1 MKKHLA
7 LVLVLFLLVNGLFA
21 QSQNGLINPNST
33 KSHVFNKSLFS
44 LSSNFGFFDRLSF
57 GAGFDL
63 NEQSKL
69 ELKYTSFNSGASSQ
83 GSLGIKFYRLFDSKI
98 IQSVAI
104 EAGMF
109 DAFKSESYDRLNENV
124 NLQLMVG
131 KNLSERKN
139 ITFKIEAGALFINP
153 FNYNKEV
160 YPNIRIGAVYTFD
173 KNTFSQIEEDIKTNS
188 EAIDASEIQEEK
200 ISRVFARLNFGIAD
214 LLAFNLGYN
223 FNKKNALSLLL
234 STVWLKGGFFVPNSG
249 SGVGLKYTYSFNSKL
264 FLKNVSVSSLLLT
277 NTSEAGASSNLF
289 KGGMVELTMG
299 NQKDFDGGFSFIYE
313 LGVMATKSSIS
324 KILVMPS
331 IKIGTNFNF

>member
-1 MKKHLA
+1 MIKHLA
-7 LVLVLFLLVNGLFA
+7 FILVLFVFVNGLFA
-21 QSQNGLINPNST
+21 QSQNGLISPNQTDLSD
-33 KSHVFNKSLFS
+33 FNKSLFS

-63 NEQSKL
+63 DDQNKL
-69 ELKYTSFNSGASSQ
+69 ELRYSLFNSGVSSQ

-98 IQSVAI
+98 IQSISI

-124 NLQLMVG
+124 SLQLMVG
-131 KNLSERKN
+131 KNLAERKN
-139 ITFKIEAGALFINP
+139 ITYKIEAGALFINP

-160 YPNIRIGAVYTFD
+160 YPNVRFGAVYTFD
-173 KNTFSQIEEDIKTNS
+173 KNAFSS
-188 EAIDASEIQEEK
+188 IDDKVKIISEIDEVTGLEEVN
-200 ISRVFARLNFGIAD
+200 IRRVFARLNFGIAD
-214 LLAFNLGYN
+214 LLSFNLGYN

-249 SGVGLKYTYSFNSKL
+249 LGVGLKYTYSFNSKL

-277 NTSEAGASSNLF
+277 NTSEAGASSALI
-289 KGGMVELTMG
+289 KGGMVELALG
-299 NQKDFDGGFSFIYE
+299 NQKDFDSGFSFIYE
-313 LGVMATKSSIS
+313 LGVMASKSSIS